1 MNTVNRSRV
10 YFHFDP
16 WVRRGFFALRA
27 HERGTSAQGGSA
39 GWRLSCPHVFLIGKR
54 KLQQHRLA
62 PLRSE
67 ELETNR
73 YAYWRRCRRRREAS
87 RKCDRGKA
95 RAVRE
100 HAVSFNLL
108 LANGHHKSPLVGI
121 QNCVQFVGRHERHHG
136 LTKIV
141 SPLQHLRVFSR
152 TREVRCLL
160 RRQQSVTK
168 RRMKLATGNEL
179 VEILHW
185 SAWA

>member
-1 MNTVNRSRV
+1 M
-10 YFHFDP
+10 
-16 WVRRGFFALRA
+16 RRRLQAQ
-27 HERGTSAQGGSA
+27 SAQGGSA
-39 GWRLSCPHVFLIGKR
+39 GWRLPCLYVCLIGKR

-62 PLRSE
+62 PLRSQNF
-67 ELETNR
+67 ETNR
-73 YAYWRRCRRRREAS
+73 YAYRRRCRRRREAS

-95 RAVRE
+95 GAVRE

-108 LANGHHKSPLVGI
+108 LANGHHEPPLVGI
-121 QNCVQFVGRHERHHG
+121 QNCVQFVGRQERHYG

-152 TREVRCLL
+152 TREVVCLL

-168 RRMKLATGNEL
+168 RRMKLTTGNEL
-179 VEILHW
+179 VEVLHW